1 MSANNFWTSPRIE
14 PKRKFRWLLYFAGAP
29 QFIIKSVTKP
39 SFQVG
44 TSAHNFLQHQFH
56 FPGRVTWQ
64 DVSITLVDPV
74 SPDATNSLYQII
86 KSAGYVLPDKVLD
99 DESGKKTIS
108 KKQMVASLGNF
119 IRIDQISAE
128 GSGKIIESWR
138 LNNPQITSVN
148 FDGLD
153 YGSDEGI
160 NIQVGIK
167 YDWAVLNPPE
177 INIDKTD
184 RKMTWTMGDP
194 NSAPGKDNA

>member
-1 MSANNFWTSPRIE
+1 MSGNNFWTQPNIE

-44 TSAHNFLQHQFH
+44 SSAHNFLQHQFH

-64 DVSITLVDPV
+64 DISVTLVDPV
-74 SPDATNSLYQII
+74 NPDATDSLYTII
-86 KSAGYVLPDKVLD
+86 KRAGYVLPTEVLD
-99 DESGKKTIS
+99 SDAGKRTIS
-108 KKQMVASLGNF
+108 KKAMVESLGNF

-138 LNNPQITSVN
+138 IHNPQITSVN
-148 FDGLD
+148 FDSLD
-153 YGSDEGI
+153 YTSDDGI

-167 YDWAVLNPPE
+167 YDWAELNPAD
-177 INIDKTD
+177 ISVTKGDV
-184 RKMTWTMGDP
+184 WTMATP
-194 NSAPGKDNA
+194 KDGPQGSDNN